1 MPQESNKANT
11 SIMPNIANIARKRS
25 AVRAMFNMADT
36 PFMPNKS
43 NTPNEANTVIMP
55 DIANMTRA
63 PSVLIV
69 GTSPD
74 MADAPFRP
82 NKSNTPI
89 TPGIAN
95 TVIMPDVANMAR
107 VPSVTD
113 KPNKPSYFTFRRKS
127 RYDKHVY
134 RRSHMSK
141 KPHYKQVFDRAH
153 GKFDKDHERAEQSQA
168 RHIRALAWWQ
178 AWHHLQAARH
188 EMAVRTL
195 WQIND
200 PCPSNLVYLQAA

>member
-127 RYDKHVY
+127 RYDKHV
-134 RRSHMSK
+134 
-141 KPHYKQVFDRAH
+141 FDRAH
-153 GKFDKDHERAEQSQA
+153 RKFDKDHERAEQSQA